1 MISDQV
7 HLSGTRR
14 SNLCYTCTKCT
25 DIIAIDLHTHTP
37 MWMCVFF
44 VYIDEY
50 DVMYIEEPINPQKVE
65 KSWETLNFDIWMGE
79 VANEF

>member
-1 MISDQV
+1 
-7 HLSGTRR
+7 
-14 SNLCYTCTKCT
+14 
-25 DIIAIDLHTHTP
+25 